1 MLSLS
6 LSGDDSDK
14 KSKYGEE
21 GGGEAEFQLVGNLVA
36 KTSQNIAFHLRLS
49 EAVDNAGLG
58 NEEHRDKPD
67 VIWHQQQQG
76 SQGHRMDSPNPDNY
90 HNWLP
95 HSAWETYFEAG
106 NLCSCLSDICEG
118 RE

>member
-67 VIWHQQQQG
+67 VIWHHH
-76 SQGHRMDSPNPDNY
+76 HRS
-90 HNWLP
+90 
-95 HSAWETYFEAG
+95 
-106 NLCSCLSDICEG
+106 
-118 RE
+118 

>member
-1 MLSLS
+1 M
-6 LSGDDSDK
+6 
-14 KSKYGEE
+14 
-21 GGGEAEFQLVGNLVA
+21 GNLVA

-58 NEEHRDKPD
+58 NEEHGDKPD
-67 VIWHQQQQG
+67 VIWHHQQQQG

-90 HNWLP
+90 HNWPP

-118 RE
+118 RGGDLVLLSVEVMSSGNDGSLRLATSSGQ